1 MNHEVLNMAE
11 VNISTSC
18 ASSLRPSSNS
28 LHTHYFVSPS
38 RILTFFALHFILHV
52 LCNLFTVS
60 SAVTFPKSHIFIPIL
75 LFFTVLALLLS
86 SSLFHYSHPFLHS
99 STSLLFTLPL
109 LSSSLFHFSPLQSS
123 TSLFHFF
130 SLLITLPLLSSS
142 LFHFFSLPLLFSSHH
157 SFTSLLFT
165 FPLFFSSTSFLFSS
179 LFHFSP
185 LHSST
190 SLLFTLPLLFFSR
203 WHFNET
209 KIRFGRIGIYL
220 HLRARG
226 LNL

>member
-1 MNHEVLNMAE
+1 MAE

-60 SAVTFPKSHIFIPIL
+60 SAVTFPKSNIFIPIL
-75 LFFTVLALLLS
+75 LFFTVLA
-86 SSLFHYSHPFLHS
+86 
-99 STSLLFTLPL
+99 PL
-109 LSSSLFHFSPLQSS
+109 LSS
-123 TSLFHFF
+123 SLFHFF